1 MNYLKNAVGLLNAQA
16 PEGEFLAYIN
26 PDEAKML
33 KDAGGSGLLTPQGIP
48 SYRSAEAQSN
58 RTGGASRTGSSS
70 SSSSGNSGGG
80 RTDSQSQY
88 GGGSS
93 YDSSQNTSDRGTGF
107 TVGANSPTVPDN
119 NESESLSAEE
129 LYQDR
134 IQRIASGVEPTSQP
148 FDQRSDLA
156 KTGDAILDFIS
167 GGGIIGNTF
176 KALGDFADNFN
187 KKRRNDFMSTAD
199 IKEYELGTGKNWNP
213 NNVTNKNSDEYKYL
227 KNETDYFQQ
236 FNNDDNRNEDD
247 PSSFFDN
254 PQDMASQN
262 LANNPNP
269 FSQVDN
275 YFNNMASN
283 NLGIS
288 NNFMT
293 SYNQAKADLAQSL
306 NMTSNASQF
315 GYNANMSASNIYYNY
330 LKEQGL
336 L

>member
-1 MNYLKNAVGLLNAQA
+1 MNNLKKFAGLLNDEA
-16 PEGEFLAYIN
+16 PENHFLAYIT
-26 PDEAKML
+26 PSERDML
-33 KDAGGSGLLTPQGIP
+33 VDAGGVKTPTPSGIFAYPPQDNYTS
-48 SYRSAEAQSN
+48 SY
-58 RTGGASRTGSSS
+58 SSS
-70 SSSSGNSGGG
+70 SNTSGRTSSTSGAGGGSGYSGGG

-88 GGGSS
+88 GGGS
-93 YDSSQNTSDRGTGF
+93 YNTSTNTSGRT
-107 TVGANSPTVPDN
+107 TTTSGAGGGSGYTNTSN
-119 NESESLSAEE
+119 NNDDIDSTYTDTSFDVTPEKSAMDK
-129 LYQDR
+129 L
-134 IQRIASGVEPTSQP
+134 
-148 FDQRSDLA
+148 
-156 KTGDAILDFIS
+156 KDFIA

-176 KALGDFADNFN
+176 EAISNFAESHN

-213 NNVTNKNSDEYKYL
+213 NNVTNKDSTEYKYL

-236 FNNDDNRNEDD
+236 FNNDDNRNEND

-254 PQDMASQN
+254 PQDVTESN
-262 LANNPNP
+262 LINNPNP

-275 YFNNMASN
+275 YFNNMGSN

-293 SYNQAKADLAQSL
+293 SYDQAKADLAQTL

>member
-1 MNYLKNAVGLLNAQA
+1 MNDLKKFAGLLNDEA
-16 PEGEFLAYIN
+16 PENHFLAYIT
-26 PDEAKML
+26 PSERDML
-33 KDAGGSGLLTPQGIP
+33 VDAGGVKTPTPSGIFAYPPQDN
-48 SYRSAEAQSN
+48 Y
-58 RTGGASRTGSSS
+58 T
-70 SSSSGNSGGG
+70 
-80 RTDSQSQY
+80 
-88 GGGSS
+88 SS
-93 YDSSQNTSDRGTGF
+93 YDSSQNTSGRTSSTSGAGGGSGYSSGGNNRDTGSDYGQFDRA
-107 TVGANSPTVPDN
+107 VKQAANNPRSTPSIDDN
-119 NESESLSAEE
+119 EPSDIENF
-129 LYQDR
+129 YQDR

-262 LANNPNP
+262 LTNNPNP
-269 FSQVDN
+269 FSQVN
-275 YFNNMASN
+275 TYFNNMGSN

-288 NNFMT
+288 QNFMT
-293 SYNQAKADLAQSL
+293 SYDQAKADLAQTL

>member
-1 MNYLKNAVGLLNAQA
+1 MNDLKKFAGLLNDEA
-16 PEGEFLAYIN
+16 PENHFLAYIT
-26 PDEAKML
+26 PSERDML
-33 KDAGGSGLLTPQGIP
+33 VDAGGVKTPTPSGIFAYPPQDN
-48 SYRSAEAQSN
+48 Y
-58 RTGGASRTGSSS
+58 T
-70 SSSSGNSGGG
+70 
-80 RTDSQSQY
+80 
-88 GGGSS
+88 SS
-93 YDSSQNTSDRGTGF
+93 YDSSQNTSGRTSS
-107 TVGANSPTVPDN
+107 TSGAGGGSGYSGGNDN
-119 NESESLSAEE
+119 NNYSVQDDMTDYATNVGKEAAVGGGFVGDNNNNNDDIDSTYTSTSFDVTPEKSAMDK
-129 LYQDR
+129 L
-134 IQRIASGVEPTSQP
+134 
-148 FDQRSDLA
+148 
-156 KTGDAILDFIS
+156 KDFIA

-176 KALGDFADNFN
+176 EAISNFAESHN

-213 NNVTNKNSDEYKYL
+213 NNVTNKDSAEYKYL

-236 FNNDDNRNEDD
+236 FNNDDNRNEND

-254 PQDMASQN
+254 PQDVTESN
-262 LANNPNP
+262 LINNPNP

-275 YFNNMASN
+275 YFNNMGSN

-288 NNFMT
+288 NNFMA
-293 SYNQAKADLAQSL
+293 SYDQAKADLAKTL

>member
-1 MNYLKNAVGLLNAQA
+1 MNDLKKFAGLLNDEA
-16 PEGEFLAYIN
+16 PENHFLAYIT
-26 PDEAKML
+26 PSERDML
-33 KDAGGSGLLTPQGIP
+33 VDAGGVKTPTPSGIFAYPPQDN
-48 SYRSAEAQSN
+48 Y
-58 RTGGASRTGSSS
+58 T
-70 SSSSGNSGGG
+70 
-80 RTDSQSQY
+80 
-88 GGGSS
+88 SS
-93 YDSSQNTSDRGTGF
+93 YDSSQNTSGRTSS
-107 TVGANSPTVPDN
+107 TSGAGGGSGYSGGNDN
-119 NESESLSAEE
+119 NNYSVQDDMTDYATNVGKEAAVGGGFVGDNNNNNDDIDSTYTSTSFDVTPEKSAMDK
-129 LYQDR
+129 L
-134 IQRIASGVEPTSQP
+134 
-148 FDQRSDLA
+148 
-156 KTGDAILDFIS
+156 KDFIA

-176 KALGDFADNFN
+176 EAISNFAESHN

-213 NNVTNKNSDEYKYL
+213 NNVTNKDSAEYKYL

-236 FNNDDNRNEDD
+236 FNNDDNRNEND

-254 PQDMASQN
+254 PQDVTESN
-262 LANNPNP
+262 LINNPNP

-275 YFNNMASN
+275 YFNNMGSN

-288 NNFMT
+288 NNFMA
-293 SYNQAKADLAQSL
+293 SYDQAKADLAQTL